1 MKNPPASS
9 VTTNHKTAW
18 GTVNVGS
25 LKRPSHELSGCT
37 HRLISVPTFAELEQK
52 RTLPLS
58 YLTDDRG
65 FDPGDMLRY
74 PRAVC
79 VAIT

>member
-18 GTVNVGS
+18 RTVNVGS

-37 HRLISVPTFAELEQK
+37 HGLISVPTSAELEQK
-52 RTLPLS
+52 RTLQLS
-58 YLTDDRG
+58 YMTDERG
-65 FDPGDMLRY
+65 FDPGDTLRH
-74 PRAVC
+74 PRAIC